1 MSETLLIELQQA
13 MPLVMEPLDLTGT
26 VLTGVDLPEGS
37 GKTGLIIVD
46 IVNGFAT
53 VGAGNLAPPVANA
66 QVSRM
71 VAEADRLAKAFTA
84 QGLPVFAFLDSHQP
98 GKAEPPY
105 PPHCEIGTGEEN
117 LVPELLWLEDE
128 PAATLV
134 RKDCING
141 FIGAYRADGS
151 NALLDWLN
159 REQIG
164 AVLAVGI
171 CTDIC
176 VMDMVLTLLSARNH
190 DMAPSLRDIHVYD
203 QGCATFDLPRALAEE
218 LDLGIAAAHPQDA
231 THHMGLYFMAARGA
245 HLVDKVEI

>member
-53 VGAGNLAPPVANA
+53 VGAANLAPAGLNA

-71 VAEADRLAKAFTA
+71 V
-84 QGLPVFAFLDSHQP
+84 
-98 GKAEPPY
+98 AEPPY

-128 PAATLV
+128 PGATLV

>member
-1 MSETLLIELQQA
+1 MNMSETLLSELQNQ
-13 MPLVMEPLDLTGT
+13 MPLVMQPLHLKAA
-26 VLTGVDLPEGS
+26 E

-53 VGAGNLAPPVANA
+53 VGAGNLAPPVESP

-71 VAEADRLAKAFTA
+71 VEEANKLARDFTA
-84 QGLPVFAFLDSHQP
+84 RGWPVFAFLDSHQP

-117 LVPELLWLEDE
+117 LVPELLWLED
-128 PAATLV
+128 AANATLV

-141 FIGAYRADGS
+141 FIGAYQSDGS

-159 REQIG
+159 RHKITD
-164 AVLAVGI
+164 VLAVGI
-171 CTDIC
+171 CIDIC

-190 DMAPSLRDIHVYD
+190 GMAASLREVHVYD
-203 QGCATFDLPRALAEE
+203 QGCATYDLPRELAEE
-218 LDLGIAAAHPQDA
+218 LELGPGAAHPQDA

-245 HLVDKVEI
+245 KLVDSVEV

>member
-1 MSETLLIELQQA
+1 MSETLLSDLQNQ
-13 MPLVMEPLDLTGT
+13 MPLVMKPLHPSAG
-26 VLTGVDLPEGS
+26 EGR
-37 GKTGLIIVD
+37 TGLIIVD

-53 VGAGNLAPPVANA
+53 VGAGNLAPPVENP

-71 VAEADRLAKAFTA
+71 VEEANKLARDFTTR
-84 QGLPVFAFLDSHQP
+84 GWPVFAFLDSHEP

-128 PAATLV
+128 PNATLV

-141 FIGAYRADGS
+141 FIGAYQADGS

-159 REQIG
+159 HHEITD
-164 AVLAVGI
+164 VLTVGI

-190 DMAPSLRDIHVYD
+190 GMAASLRDIHVYD
-203 QGCATFDLPRALAEE
+203 QGCATYDLPRSLAEE
-218 LDLGIAAAHPQDA
+218 LELGAAAAHPQDA

-245 HLVDKVEI
+245 NLVDRVEL